1 LHLAQLWVGGL
12 FLYWAYDVA
21 VVKKKILKV
30 TGWTVTIL
38 LIGPALSLW
47 TISRTGVEFS
57 VVIGK
62 TELARYSGLYQ
73 LNWDSGN
80 VCSNP
85 DFVSENG
92 LHWQRYDIWA
102 NWRSSIAGGNTW
114 SLPKP
119 K

>member
-1 LHLAQLWVGGL
+1 
-12 FLYWAYDVA
+12 
-21 VVKKKILKV
+21 
-30 TGWTVTIL
+30 
-38 LIGPALSLW
+38 
-47 TISRTGVEFS
+47 
-57 VVIGK
+57 
-62 TELARYSGLYQ
+62 